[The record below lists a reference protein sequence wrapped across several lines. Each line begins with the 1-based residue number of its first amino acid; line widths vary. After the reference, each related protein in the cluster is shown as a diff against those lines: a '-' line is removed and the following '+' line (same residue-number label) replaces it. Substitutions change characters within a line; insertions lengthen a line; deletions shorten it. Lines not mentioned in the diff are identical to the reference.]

1 MISLDV
7 ARALSDAG
15 VRWDPQ
21 PGDRFVIADR
31 QMDEDVFVV
40 STMVVDVHEASAGR
54 IIRFNGT
61 VEWAIDSVQQT
72 DTLWLPSESQL
83 RELLGGTFRSLSRV
97 NGAYRV
103 SAVISGLETGVTADT
118 PEDAYARA
126 ILRLI
131 T

>member
-1 MISLDV
+1 MISVEV

-21 PGDRFVIADR
+21 PGDRFVITDR
-31 QMDEDVFVV
+31 EMDEDIFVV
-40 STMVVDVHEASAGR
+40 STMV
-54 IIRFNGT
+54 
-61 VEWAIDSVQQT
+61 WAIDSVQQT

-83 RELLGGTFRSLSRV
+83 RELLGGTFRSLARE

-103 SAVISGLETGVTADT
+103 CAVVSGRETDVTADT
-118 PEDAYARA
+118 PEDAYGRA